1 MFKKKAQVWVETV
14 VYTLIAFLMISL
26 VLFYVKPQI
35 EKTRDK
41 TAIEQSLDVLK
52 NLDLEILGMNYG
64 DKRTKEIVI
73 KQGKLILNGLED
85 TISFE
90 IPSKYQFSEL
100 NRIISDGGISIITLK
115 TADAYNIKLYK
126 NYTLE
131 STKYN
136 LTVNGVESI
145 RTLNPGSTA
154 YSIQLENQGLQE
166 RGTPNERIIL
176 DITT

>member
-1 MFKKKAQVWVETV
+1 MIKKKAQVWVETV

-41 TAIEQSLDVLK
+41 TVIEQSLEIIK
-52 NLDLEILGMNYG
+52 SLDLEILGMNYG

-73 KQGKLILNGLED
+73 KQGKLILNGLDD
-85 TISFE
+85 TLSFE

-100 NRIISDGGISIITLK
+100 DRVIIDGGIDIITTK
-115 TADAYNIKLYK
+115 TSDAYNVKLYK
-126 NYTLE
+126 NYTAD

-136 LTVNGVESI
+136 LTVMGRDEI
-145 RTLNPGSTA
+145 RTLNPASTA
-154 YSIQLENQGLQE
+154 YEIQFENQGLQNQ
-166 RGTPNERIIL
+166 GTTNERIIIS
-176 DITT
+176 ITI

>member
-41 TAIEQSLDVLK
+41 TAIEQSLEVLK
-52 NLDLEILGMNYG
+52 NVDLEILGMNYG
-64 DKRTKEIVI
+64 DKRTKEITI

-100 NRIISDGGISIITLK
+100 NKVIIDGGINIITLK
-115 TADAYNIKLYK
+115 TAEAYNVKLYK
-126 NYTLE
+126 NYTSE

-136 LTVNGVESI
+136 ITLNNVDSI
-145 RTLNPGSTA
+145 RTLNPASTA
-154 YSIQLENQGLQE
+154 YSIQLENKGLQNK
-166 RGTPNERIIL
+166 GTTDERIIL